1 MLQALLH
8 PLILQGWLEAPF
20 FMLVGLIILIVIGVI
35 IIKIAGVFIFLL
47 PAFILAG
54 VVWWLTESQLM
65 AGVAFL
71 FVALLSLTRRKR

>member
-8 PLILQGWLEAPF
+8 PLILQGWLTAPL
-20 FMLVGLIILIVIGVI
+20 FMLAGLIILIVIGVI

-54 VVWWLTESQLM
+54 VVWWLTGSQLM
-65 AGVAFL
+65 AGGAFL
-71 FVALLSLTRRKR
+71 FVALLSLTRRRR

>member
-1 MLQALLH
+1 MQALIH
-8 PLILQGWLEAPF
+8 SLILQGWLEAPL

-54 VVWWLTESQLM
+54 VVLWLTESQLM
-65 AGVAFL
+65 AGGAFL
-71 FVALLSLTRRKR
+71 FVSLLSLTRRKR